1 MISIS
6 IAKDYTEYPGLRHCS
21 ISDFSGEDFYH
32 KILNTAFKD
41 ALEKKEKISIILDGA
56 TGYASSFLD
65 EALGNLVYDFTLENV
80 KKYVEIISKEE
91 PHWKDMIEKQTYK
104 EWEKRRKSK
113 KAPQVTTMHDVWY
126 RINNNKIENRVWEQP
141 AV

>member
-21 ISDFSGEDFYH
+21 VSDFSGEDFYH
-32 KILNTAFKD
+32 KILNKLFKD
-41 ALEKKEKISIILDGA
+41 ALENKEQISIILDGT

-65 EALGNLVYDFTLENV
+65 EAFGNLVYDFTLENV
-80 KKYVEIISKEE
+80 KKYVKIISKEE
-91 PHWKDMIEKQTYK
+91 PHWKDMIEKQTYNQ
-104 EWEKRRKSK
+104 WEERRKCK
-113 KAPQVTTMHDVWY
+113 DAPQVTLKHDAWY
-126 RINNNKIENRVWEQP
+126 RINNNKIENFVWEQP